1 VNSFGLKS
9 ELRQTSKVNIKNLKS
24 ELFMVKRTLKTKGNY
39 MTQIHKRFTAE
50 QVKVLFQGYC
60 QGNLSRPDVEDMLGI
75 GKTRFFA
82 LLKAYRQTLDTFSI
96 DYHRSTSRRLSEEA
110 ETQIEQELLREKALI
125 EDKEL
130 PIHDYNYAALVDRL
144 KKKDI
149 QVSTT
154 TVIKR
159 AKALE
164 CYQPKKK
171 GKAHDREVL
180 TASTGDLI
188 QHDASLH
195 KWSPYAAEKWTLI
208 TSIDDY
214 SRMLLYAEFVPEENT
229 WAHIQ
234 AAQYVLQTFG
244 LPFRYYVD
252 NLRVF
257 RFVQKRDSFWRT
269 HHLGTDE
276 VDPQWRQVLRQFNVD
291 VIYALSPQA
300 KGKVERPYR
309 WLQDRIVR
317 TCALENLTFM
327 EEVRPVLHEE
337 VHRYNYHQ
345 VHSTT
350 GEVPAIRFD
359 NAKKAGNSLFRPF
372 ALPKPYKSAKD
383 VFCLRTTRTLDGY
396 RRISLDRH
404 SIQVPKVDVR
414 EDVDLHLVPD
424 LAKNTMEVR
433 IWFKDEMVHSVNLPL
448 NEFRR
453 FA

>member
-1 VNSFGLKS
+1 
-9 ELRQTSKVNIKNLKS
+9 
-24 ELFMVKRTLKTKGNY
+24 
-39 MTQIHKRFTAE
+39 MTQVHKRFTVE

-60 QGNLSRPDVEDMLGI
+60 QGNLSRSEVEEMLGI

-82 LLKAYRQTLDTFSI
+82 LLKAYRQDPGAFSI
-96 DYHRSTSRRLSEEA
+96 EYHRATQGRLAEEA
-110 ETQIEQELLREKALI
+110 ENQIKQELLREKALV
-125 EDKEL
+125 DDTEL

-144 KKKDI
+144 KKKGV

-159 AKALE
+159 AKVLK
-164 CYQPKKK
+164 CYKPKKK

-180 TASTGDLI
+180 TASIGDLI

-195 KWSPYAAEKWTLI
+195 KWSPYAEEKWTLI

-214 SRMLLYAEFVPEENT
+214 SRMLLYADFVPEENS

-234 AAQYVLQTFG
+234 AAQSVLQTFG

-276 VDPQWRQVLRQFNVD
+276 VDPQWRQVLRQFKVE

-317 TCALENLTFM
+317 TCALDKLASL
-327 EEVRPVLHEE
+327 EETRAVLQAE
-337 VHRYNYHQ
+337 VHRYNYQQ

-350 GEVPAIRFD
+350 GEVPAIRFA

-372 ALPKPYKSAKD
+372 ALPKPYQSVKD
-383 VFCLRTTRTLDGY
+383 VFCLRTTRIVDGY

-404 SIQVPKVDVR
+404 SIEVPKVDVR

-424 LAKNTMEVR
+424 LAKNILEVR
-433 IWFKDEMVHSVNLPL
+433 IWFQDKMVHSVNLPL
-448 NEFRR
+448 LEFRR

>member
-1 VNSFGLKS
+1 VNCFELKS
-9 ELRQTSKVNIKNLKS
+9 ELRKTSKVNFPNLKS
-24 ELFMVKRTLKTKGNY
+24 ELFMVESTFKTKGIT
-39 MTQIHKRFTAE
+39 MTQVHKRFTAE

-60 QGNLSRPDVEDMLGI
+60 QGNFSRSDVEEMLGI

-82 LLKAYRQTLDTFSI
+82 LLKAYRQAPETFSI
-96 DYHRSTSRRLSEEA
+96 NYHRSTSGRFSEET
-110 ETQIEQELLREKALI
+110 ESQIEQELLREKALI
-125 EDKEL
+125 DNKEL

-144 KKKDI
+144 KKKGI

-159 AKALE
+159 AKALK

-180 TASTGDLI
+180 TASIGDLI

-195 KWSPYAAEKWTLI
+195 KWSPFAEEKWTLI

-214 SRMLLYAEFVPEENT
+214 SRMLLYADFVAEENS

-276 VDPQWRQVLRQFNVD
+276 VDPQWRQVLRHFKVE
-291 VIYALSPQA
+291 VVYALSPQA

-309 WLQDRIVR
+309 WLQDRIIR
-317 TCALENLTFM
+317 TCAFEQLTSM
-327 EEVRPVLHEE
+327 EEVRAVLHEE
-337 VHRYNYHQ
+337 VHRYNYQQ

-350 GEVPAIRFD
+350 GEVPAIRFA

-372 ALPKPYKSAKD
+372 ALPKPYKSVKD

-396 RRISLDRH
+396 RRISIDRH
-404 SIQVPKVDVR
+404 SIEVPKVEVR

-424 LAKNTMEVR
+424 FAKNVLEVR
-433 IWFKDEMVHSVNLPL
+433 IWFKDKMVHAIYLPL